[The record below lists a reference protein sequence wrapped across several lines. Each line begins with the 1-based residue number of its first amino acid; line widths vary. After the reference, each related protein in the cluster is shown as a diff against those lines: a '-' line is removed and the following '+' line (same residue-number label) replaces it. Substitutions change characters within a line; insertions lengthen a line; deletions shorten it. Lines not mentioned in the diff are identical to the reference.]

1 MPIEPHASS
10 SDGVIVSAV
19 KSSFSAKRT
28 FVIWVVLIL
37 MFVSIYSMFTD
48 ANTDAS
54 RAAPPPPAAS
64 SSSPLTYLP
73 LIAVPMFLGLM
84 WINGRRAQR
93 CNADLAEGLV
103 ALSQRRFDE
112 AVRSLAATARKYR
125 QNLWAGPIAHYHLAT
140 AHIQRG
146 ELDVAEDLLTRV
158 ERWAG
163 LAYGTDARLLAAIGL
178 AQVFG
183 LRGDVD
189 AARRWLDEAK
199 RRHQRAVNAVLF
211 RPLVTWAEV
220 LVLVRE
226 ERHRDALDLI
236 DSARAELDS
245 TVACA
250 QMRELWLVEA
260 FAAWRMSD
268 PRGAATPEALVR
280 RALPAAPGEH
290 AALVV
295 RWPDLRAFL
304 ETHGIAASALE
315 RSAA

>member
-1 MPIEPHASS
+1 MSS
-10 SDGVIVSAV
+10 T
-19 KSSFSAKRT
+19 AKRT
-28 FVIWVVLIL
+28 LVIWVALIL
-37 MFVSIYSMFTD
+37 MFVSVYSMFVD
-48 ANTDAS
+48 ANSDAQ
-54 RAAPPPPAAS
+54 RAAPPPPAS
-64 SSSPLTYLP
+64 SSSPLSYIP
-73 LIAVPMFLGLM
+73 LLGVPVFFGLM

-103 ALSQRRFDE
+103 ALNQRRLDD

-140 AHIQRG
+140 AHTQRG

-158 ERWAG
+158 ERWAK
-163 LAYGTDARLLAAIGL
+163 LAYGTEARLLAAIGL
-178 AQVFG
+178 AQVYG

-199 RRHQRAVNAVLF
+199 RRHRRAGNAVLF
-211 RPLVTWAEV
+211 RPLVTWTEV
-220 LVLVRE
+220 VVLVRE
-226 ERHRDALDLI
+226 ERHHDALGLI
-236 DSARAELDS
+236 DSARVELDS
-245 TVACA
+245 TIACA

-260 FAAWRMSD
+260 FAVWRMSD

-290 AALVV
+290 AALVA

-304 ETHGIAASALE
+304 ETHGIPAGAFARRDAVSA
-315 RSAA
+315 